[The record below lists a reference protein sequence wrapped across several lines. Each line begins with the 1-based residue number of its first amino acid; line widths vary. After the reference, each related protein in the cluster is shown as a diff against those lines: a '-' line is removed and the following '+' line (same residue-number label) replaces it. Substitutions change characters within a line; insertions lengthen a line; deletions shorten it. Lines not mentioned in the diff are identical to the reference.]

1 MFRILYSSIA
11 TLTMSED
18 DLRSLLAGARVHNQD
33 ASVTGMLV
41 YNGGEFLQVLE
52 GEAAAVLQTFNRIE
66 RDPRHQ
72 KDSITTLQR
81 GSYGGRLFDGWSM
94 GFKVMSGDASGT
106 VAINSRIK
114 LRHLDEFSALGLLV
128 ECSRSQDY

>member
-11 TLTMSED
+11 TRPMSEN
-18 DLRSLLAGARVHNQD
+18 DLQSLLASARVHNQD

-41 YNGGEFLQVLE
+41 YNGGDFLQVLE
-52 GEAAAVLQTFNRIE
+52 GEASKVLQTFNRIE

-81 GSYGGRLFDGWSM
+81 GSFGGRLFDGWSM
-94 GFKVMSGDASGT
+94 GFKVIGGSAAGS

-114 LRHLDEFSALGLLV
+114 LRHLDELAALDFLV